1 MWLYRLE
8 VTAVRRS
15 VLPVSNVSARVTR
28 PPTTATAAVISP
40 LPCQCVV
47 YDCAVCK
54 IRRVTLRSR
63 ARA

>member
-1 MWLYRLE
+1 M
-8 VTAVRRS
+8 RRS